1 MQLAII
7 FDFETEDILLG
18 GVELQILELNKLEER
33 ELWTVLCKESRV
45 GALKSS
51 VFFSGR
57 QVSADYRESL
67 KRTVIWTK
75 WTISRLYLS
84 EKWKDIYFS
93 VWVWSFCSK
102 LLDTELTKS
111 QESCRA
117 GTTKYFGGF
126 QSWLI
131 SCRQYIKSS
140 FQEQLHYQT
149 CLRRISWVWAFK
161 EKILTKWNINSMKI
175 DKLNYLKEGR

>member
-1 MQLAII
+1 MHLKIV
-7 FDFETEDILLG
+7 FDFETEDTLLG
-18 GVELQILELNKLEER
+18 GAELQILELNKLEEA

-51 VFFSGR
+51 AFFSGR

-75 WTISRLYLS
+75 WTISRLYFS
-84 EKWKDIYFS
+84 EKWKDINFS

-102 LLDTELTKS
+102 LLDTEMTKS
-111 QESCRA
+111 QEHTEQER
-117 GTTKYFGGF
+117 TEYFGGF

-131 SCRQYIKSS
+131 SCRQYTKCS
-140 FQEQLHYQT
+140 F
-149 CLRRISWVWAFK
+149 
-161 EKILTKWNINSMKI
+161 
-175 DKLNYLKEGR
+175 